1 MLRSLNGNI
10 GRQVWVH
17 EPDAGS
23 KQDRENV
30 DQLREQFTRN
40 RHRQKHSGDELLRY
54 VKEATRDVRTSL
66 PSCACSEVTL

>member
-23 KQDRENV
+23 TQDRENV
-30 DQLREQFTRN
+30 DKLRERFTRD
-40 RHRQKHSGDELLRY
+40 RHRQKHSGDELLRC
-54 VKEATRDVRTSL
+54 VDST
-66 PSCACSEVTL
+66 